1 MGPEAIRVKEQAA
14 PLSKSESIESRCL
27 LVFYDSNKA
36 NHHTFLT
43 LFIQINNHLFQ

>member
-27 LVFYDSNKA
+27 LVFLDSNKA
-36 NHHTFLT
+36 SHHTLLT
-43 LFIQINNHLFQ
+43 LLMPA

>member
-27 LVFYDSNKA
+27 LVFFDLNKA
-36 NHHTFLT
+36 SHHTLLT
-43 LFIQINNHLFQ
+43 LLMQVGNHY